1 MTPVTF
7 APDLPATGCHFMS
20 SAAHLH
26 EDRLFPAEPGV
37 RAIARALYGQVRDL
51 PIVSPHGHTDPRWF
65 SQNAPFENPAALF
78 LAPDHYLFRMLY
90 SQGVALDALGVPSRR
105 GASRTDPRSAWR
117 LFAEHVHLFRGT
129 PSAIWL
135 NHVLVEVFGITD
147 RLDARSADAIY
158 DAIDA
163 VLKTE
168 AFRPRALFDR
178 FNIELLATTESPV
191 DTLDHHHAIA
201 ASPWNGRV
209 VTAYRPDAVIDADH
223 EDFFDA
229 LERFGE
235 ITGEDTMRWQGYL
248 AAHRQRRVDFMAA
261 GATSTDHGH
270 PTAATADL
278 DPRAAEAL
286 FDRVVA
292 GKADAAETELFRAQ
306 MLTEMAAMSL
316 EDGLVMQI
324 HPGSFRNHNAALF
337 ASHGRDKGAD
347 IPAATEYV
355 RALQP
360 LLNRFGNEPD
370 FGLIVFTLD
379 ETSYARELAPLAGH
393 YPAMKLGPA
402 WWFHDSPEGM
412 MRFREQTTETAGFYN
427 TVGFN
432 DDTRAFLSIPARH
445 DMARR
450 VDCAFLAR
458 LVAEHRLTEDD
469 AADLAADLAYNLA
482 KRAYKLDAPN

>member
-1 MTPVTF
+1 M
-7 APDLPATGCHFMS
+7 
-20 SAAHLH
+20 
-26 EDRLFPAEPGV
+26 
-37 RAIARALYGQVRDL
+37 
-51 PIVSPHGHTDPRWF
+51 
-65 SQNAPFENPAALF
+65 
-78 LAPDHYLFRMLY
+78 
-90 SQGVALDALGVPSRR
+90 
-105 GASRTDPRSAWR
+105 
-117 LFAEHVHLFRGT
+117 
-129 PSAIWL
+129 
-135 NHVLVEVFGITD
+135 FGIND

-158 DAIDA
+158 DTIDA
-163 VLKTE
+163 ALQTE

-201 ASPWNGRV
+201 ASPWGGRV

-261 GATSTDHGH
+261 GATSTDHGTPH
-270 PTAATADL
+270 GRDGGISILARRKP
-278 DPRAAEAL
+278 L

-347 IPAATEYV
+347 IPVATDYV

-360 LLNRFGNEPD
+360 LLNRYGNEPD

-379 ETSYARELAPLAGH
+379 RDQLCPRTR
-393 YPAMKLGPA
+393 
-402 WWFHDSPEGM
+402 
-412 MRFREQTTETAGFYN
+412 TTGR
-427 TVGFN
+427 GI
-432 DDTRAFLSIPARH
+432 TRP
-445 DMARR
+445 
-450 VDCAFLAR
+450 
-458 LVAEHRLTEDD
+458 
-469 AADLAADLAYNLA
+469 
-482 KRAYKLDAPN
+482 